1 MAIYVI
7 RLGYL
12 QTYSL
17 VKNVVMNGDNSTK
30 NIVETIADMQRRIDE
45 YARFIDWAFLVLSL
59 NKDIETRVFDDE
71 RCNSVANMIRTL
83 IAKNKDYENI
93 SIR

>member
-1 MAIYVI
+1 MDIDV
-7 RLGYL
+7 LN
-12 QTYSL
+12 
-17 VKNVVMNGDNSTK
+17 KVME
-30 NIVETIADMQRRIDE
+30 IQRKVYE
-45 YARFIDWAFLVLSL
+45 YERFIDWAFLVLSL

-71 RCNSVANMIRTL
+71 RCNSVANRIRTL

>member
-1 MAIYVI
+1 MDIEVFNKI
-7 RLGYL
+7 
-12 QTYSL
+12 
-17 VKNVVMNGDNSTK
+17 
-30 NIVETIADMQRRIDE
+30 IEMQRKIYE
-45 YARFIDWAFLVLSL
+45 YESFIDWAFLVLSL

-71 RCNSVANMIRTL
+71 RCNDVANMIRTL

>member
-1 MAIYVI
+1 MDIEV
-7 RLGYL
+7 LNKVL
-12 QTYSL
+12 
-17 VKNVVMNGDNSTK
+17 
-30 NIVETIADMQRRIDE
+30 EMQRKIYE
-45 YARFIDWAFLVLSL
+45 YERFIDWAFLVLSL

>member
-1 MAIYVI
+1 MDIEVFNKMI
-7 RLGYL
+7 
-12 QTYSL
+12 
-17 VKNVVMNGDNSTK
+17 
-30 NIVETIADMQRRIDE
+30 EMQRKIYE
-45 YARFIDWAFLVLSL
+45 YERFIDWAFLVLSL

-71 RCNSVANMIRTL
+71 RCNDVANMIRTL